1 MTFGQIGGL
10 KMTAPLGADEERR
23 LHPLILRGRVAAESL
38 TSGEPV
44 DEVQRRRLLR
54 ERHAGQEAE
63 LTLLQATCG
72 LVRARVQERGYRFG
86 NDELEAAGI
95 EGLVNA
101 LRRFDPELGNRFATY
116 ANYWIMKL
124 VNQAVQQQAGLT
136 DSEMRLV
143 LRIQKLERAAP
154 TGRVSRK
161 DVAQSLGLPLARAGE
176 MLQISRDLL
185 SRRFDPADF
194 NDVHD
199 LKQRTDPQDAPSWV
213 IESLRQL
220 CGDDFDAFWQSTFR
234 TMSIEEIARTHGI
247 TRQGMTK
254 RIERCRLAVRES
266 SQAEQLQRWFD
277 QQ

>member
-1 MTFGQIGGL
+1 MSLGQIGGL
-10 KMTAPLGADEERR
+10 KMTAPLSADEERR
-23 LHPLILRGRVAAESL
+23 LHPLILRGRVAAEAL
-38 TSGEPV
+38 TSGAPV

-63 LTLLQATCG
+63 LTLLRATCG

-101 LRRFDPELGNRFATY
+101 LRRFDPELGNRFSTY

-124 VNQAVQQQAGLT
+124 VNQAVRQQAGLT

-143 LRIQKLERAAP
+143 LRVQKLERAAP
-154 TGRVSRK
+154 TGRVSRQ
-161 DVAQSLGLPLARAGE
+161 DVAQSLGLSEARASE
-176 MLQISRDLL
+176 VLQMSRDLL
-185 SRRFDPADF
+185 SRRFDSADF
-194 NDVHD
+194 NDVKD
-199 LKQRTDPQDAPSWV
+199 FKQRTDPQDAPPWV
-213 IESLRQL
+213 IESLRTL
-220 CGDDFDAFWQSTFR
+220 CGEDFDAFWQSTFR
-234 TMSIEEIARTHGI
+234 TMSIEDIAQAHGI

-254 RIERCRLAVRES
+254 RIQRCRLAVRES
-266 SQAEQLQRWFD
+266 PQAEELQRWFD

>member
-1 MTFGQIGGL
+1 
-10 KMTAPLGADEERR
+10 MTAPLSADEERR
-23 LHPLILRGRVAAESL
+23 LHPMIMRGRAAAESL
-38 TSGEPV
+38 TRGEPV
-44 DEVQRRRLLR
+44 GEGERRGLLR

-63 LTLLQATCG
+63 LTLLRATCG

-101 LRRFDPELGNRFATY
+101 LRRFEPELGNRFSTY

-136 DSEMRLV
+136 DAEMRLV
-143 LRIQKLERAAP
+143 LRVQKLERAVP
-154 TGRVSRK
+154 NGRISRR

-176 MLQISRDLL
+176 VLQMSRDLQ

-194 NDVHD
+194 NDVND
-199 LKQRTDPQDAPSWV
+199 VRQPTDPQDAPPWV
-213 IESLRQL
+213 IESLRKL

-234 TMSIEEIARTHGI
+234 TMPIEEIARASGI

-266 SQAEQLQRWFD
+266 PQAEELQRWLG